1 MFELMPLERRL
12 FLVILLLSAISSVV
26 AHVQIVKGDGR
37 YRHLSMAFAS
47 VQIVLGAVLLILR
60 AVSIKAF
67 PITGVFESMLILMV
81 FIGITF
87 LALSAFIQQV
97 WFLSA
102 MAWVLCAIAFLAAV
116 VAKPANELQEAART
130 PWVIV
135 HALAMALS
143 GAMIVFAAGMSGLF
157 LLSRQRLKN
166 GRFLSLFGQMPPIEK
181 LEQLTLFGLRL
192 CFAALTF
199 GLVSGVGLVA
209 VKSAGLGMT
218 LGDWLTDSKIV
229 MIAIAWLVLLGT
241 LILRRV
247 LGFSGKMVAQ
257 ATLVICFLI
266 LFAFIGST
274 IFCKSGHDFEMKS
287 TSQTGQTE

>member
-166 GRFLSLFGQMPPIEK
+166 GRFLSLFGKMPPIEK
-181 LEQLTLFGLRL
+181 LEQLTLLGLRL

-274 IFCKSGHDFEMKS
+274 IFCKSGHDFEIKS